1 MKTKNHYLIL
11 AVVMGILSIPALGR
25 TESLLPENRLLLI
38 GRPHPALAGIDTLH
52 VVYLRPGTEP
62 SKDGLVWKELQAK
75 VITNLNMAG
84 VKLSPGI
91 AGSTLNIQELRIY
104 INMLKLEDSQQY
116 VFRIQISL
124 ARAVHLTKE
133 KNLVFKADVWKTNP
147 VMQAVSI
154 KNMPAKVTDVVLER
168 VEVFIQ
174 AYKASNP
181 PGGQL
186 SDAKESQADSP
197 TVSETQAESAETEY
211 EYVASKSSNV
221 FHKPSCR
228 WAKNIKPGNLV
239 VYNNKDEATKADKR
253 PCKSCKP

>member
-1 MKTKNHYLIL
+1 MKTKKYYLNLVI
-11 AVVMGILSIPALGR
+11 VMGILSIPALGR

-38 GRPHPALAGIDTLH
+38 GRPHPALAGIDKLH
-52 VVYLRPGTEP
+52 IVLLRPGTEP
-62 SKDGLVWKELQAK
+62 DKDGLVWKELQAK
-75 VITNLNMAG
+75 VIKNLNMAG
-84 VKLSPGI
+84 LKLTPGI
-91 AGSTLNIQELRIY
+91 AGNTLDIQELRIY

-116 VFRIQISL
+116 VFRIQTSL

-147 VMQAVSI
+147 VMQAVSV
-154 KNMPAKVTDVVLER
+154 KEMPAKVTDVVLER

-186 SDAKESQADSP
+186 SDTEESQTDSP
-197 TVSETQAESAETEY
+197 TALAKQAKSAETEY
-211 EYVASKSSNV
+211 EYVASKGSNV

-228 WAKNIKPGNLV
+228 WAKNIKPENLV
-239 VYNNKDEATKADKR
+239 VYNNKDEATKAGKR
-253 PCKSCKP
+253 PCKWCKP